1 MVLTL
6 ILVKGFLERRSLLNI
21 QFLALVEAL
30 VTRFT
35 IIIIIIIITIILD
48 DVVVACTL
56 IV

>member
-6 ILVKGFLERRSLLNI
+6 ILVKDFLDRRSLLNI
-21 QFLALVEAL
+21 QLRALVEAL